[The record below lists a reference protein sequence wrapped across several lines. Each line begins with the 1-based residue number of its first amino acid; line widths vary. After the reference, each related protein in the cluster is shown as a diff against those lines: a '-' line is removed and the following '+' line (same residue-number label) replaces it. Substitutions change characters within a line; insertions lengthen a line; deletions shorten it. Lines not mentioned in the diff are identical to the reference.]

1 MNVKINGKLQSLDK
15 KIKLSELIFEK
26 NLDVN
31 KIVIE
36 YNSEIVEKK
45 YLPDILIKE
54 GDTIEIVS
62 FVGGG

>member
-26 NLDVN
+26 SLDVN

-36 YNSEIVEKK
+36 YNSEIVDKK
-45 YLPDILIKE
+45 YLSDIFIKE